1 MKLTAGGYLMKRQDL
16 FTILLTLMVVAT
28 IFVASE
34 FIQDDL
40 ESSLGTGVEEEEAI
54 RATVVR
60 VLQEPE
66 EVNQSEEVSNETAWE
81 TQLTDV
87 KIKEGPYKNETI
99 RAKNIVDPRLPH
111 SIVVEKDDRVLVYI
125 NQDSR
130 GNALDA
136 NIIGHSREIYLYLL
150 IGAFALLLIVVGA
163 LKGVKAIVT
172 LAITIAIIIKI
183 LLPMI
188 LMGYNPLW
196 LSIISCA
203 VIITITLVIVSGPN
217 KKTLSAIIGTSGG
230 VIAAGG
236 IALFVGTLSKLTG
249 LGDEEAQMLVFIP
262 QQIELDFKGLLFAA
276 ILIGTLGAVMD
287 VGMSIASSMNEIE
300 NAKPD
305 ISSRQLIKSGMNIG
319 RDIMGTMSNT
329 LILAY
334 TGGSLHLM
342 LLLMAYDIP
351 FIEIINKDIIA
362 TEVVR
367 AISGSIGLVLSIPLT
382 AVIAGTFGR
391 QHR

>member
-1 MKLTAGGYLMKRQDL
+1 MKRQGL
-16 FTILLTLMVVAT
+16 FTILLTLVVIAS

-34 FIQDDL
+34 FIQENL
-40 ESSLGTGVEEEEAI
+40 ASSLGNGEEEEEAI

-60 VLQEPE
+60 ILQDQEVEIQDVGALDE
-66 EVNQSEEVSNETAWE
+66 EAWE
-81 TQLTDV
+81 TQFVDV
-87 KIKEGPYKNETI
+87 KIKEGTHKGETI
-99 RAKNIVDPRLPH
+99 RAQNIVDPRLAH
-111 SIVVEKDDRVLVYI
+111 SIVVEKNDTVLVYV
-125 NQDSR
+125 NQDSS

-136 NIIGHSREIYLYLL
+136 SIIGHSRETYLYFLV
-150 IGAFALLLIVVGA
+150 GAFALLLIAVGA
-163 LKGVKAIVT
+163 LKGAKAIVT

-183 LLPMI
+183 LLPLI
-188 LMGYNPLW
+188 LMGYDPLW
-196 LSIISCA
+196 ISIISCA

-217 KKTLSAIIGTSGG
+217 KKTVSAIIGTSGG
-230 VIAAGG
+230 VIAAGL

-249 LGDEEAQMLVFIP
+249 LGDEEAQMLVYIP

-300 NAKPD
+300 KAKPD

-351 FIEIINKDIIA
+351 FLEIINQDIIA

-391 QHR
+391 KSG

>member
-1 MKLTAGGYLMKRQDL
+1 MKRQGL

-28 IFVASE
+28 IFLASE

-40 ESSLGTGVEEEEAI
+40 ASSLGTGVDEEEAI

-66 EVNQSEEVSNETAWE
+66 EGSQSVDVQDETDWE
-81 TQLTDV
+81 TQFTDV

-130 GNALDA
+130 GNAVDA
-136 NIIGHSREIYLYLL
+136 NIIGHSREMYLYLL

-203 VIITITLVIVSGPN
+203 FIITITLVIVSGPN
-217 KKTLSAIIGTSGG
+217 RKTLSAILGTSGG

-249 LGDEEAQMLVFIP
+249 LGDEEAQMLVYIP

-300 NAKPD
+300 KAKPD
-305 ISSRQLIKSGMNIG
+305 ISSRQLIKSGMNVG

-382 AVIAGTFGR
+382 AIIAGTFGR

>member
-1 MKLTAGGYLMKRQDL
+1 MKKENLL
-16 FTILLTLMVVAT
+16 TILLTLLVIASV
-28 IFVASE
+28 FVTSE
-34 FIQDDL
+34 FINDSL
-40 ESSLGTGVEEEEAI
+40 KSSQGKGEEEQEAV
-54 RATVVR
+54 RASVVR
-60 VLQEPE
+60 ILQAQ
-66 EVNQSEEVSNETAWE
+66 EVNAQNTGEEEETAWE
-81 TQLTDV
+81 TQFLDV
-87 KIKEGPYKNETI
+87 KIKEGKHKDETI
-99 RAKNIVDPRLPH
+99 RAQNIVDPRLAH
-111 SIVVEKDDRVLVYI
+111 NISVEKGDSVLVYI
-125 NQDSR
+125 NEDNR
-130 GNALDA
+130 ANALDA
-136 NIIGHSREIYLYLL
+136 NIIGHSREMYLYIL
-150 IGAFALLLIVVGA
+150 IGTFALLLLLVGA
-163 LKGVKAIVT
+163 LKGLKAIVT
-172 LAITIAIIIKI
+172 LTITIAIIIKI
-183 LLPMI
+183 LLPLI

-196 LSIISCA
+196 VSIISCA
-203 VIITITLVIVSGPN
+203 AIITITLIIVSGPN
-217 KKTLSAIIGTSGG
+217 RKTLSAIIGTSGG
-230 VIAAGG
+230 VIAAGA
-236 IALFVGTLSKLTG
+236 IAMFVGTLSKLTG

-300 NAKPD
+300 RAKPD

-351 FIEIINKDIIA
+351 FIEIINQDIIA

-382 AVIAGTFGR
+382 AVIAGTIGR
-391 QHR
+391 KRE

>member
-1 MKLTAGGYLMKRQDL
+1 MKKENLL
-16 FTILLTLMVVAT
+16 TILLTLLVIASV
-28 IFVASE
+28 FVTSE
-34 FIQDDL
+34 FINDSL
-40 ESSLGTGVEEEEAI
+40 KSSQGKGEEEQEAV
-54 RATVVR
+54 RASVVR
-60 VLQEPE
+60 ILQAQ
-66 EVNQSEEVSNETAWE
+66 EVNAQNTGQEEETAWE
-81 TQLTDV
+81 TQFLDV
-87 KIKEGPYKNETI
+87 KIKEGKHKDETI
-99 RAKNIVDPRLPH
+99 RAQNIVDPRLAH
-111 SIVVEKDDRVLVYI
+111 AISVEKGDSVLVYI
-125 NQDSR
+125 NEDNR
-130 GNALDA
+130 ANALDA
-136 NIIGHSREIYLYLL
+136 SIIGHSREMYLYIL
-150 IGAFALLLIVVGA
+150 IGTFALLLLLVGA
-163 LKGVKAIVT
+163 LKGLKAIVT
-172 LAITIAIIIKI
+172 LTITIAIIIKI
-183 LLPMI
+183 LLPLI

-196 LSIISCA
+196 VSIISCA
-203 VIITITLVIVSGPN
+203 AIITITLIIVSGPN
-217 KKTLSAIIGTSGG
+217 RKTLSAIIGTSGG
-230 VIAAGG
+230 VIAAGA
-236 IALFVGTLSKLTG
+236 IAMFVGTLSKLTG

-300 NAKPD
+300 RAKPD

-351 FIEIINKDIIA
+351 FIEIINQDIIA

-382 AVIAGTFGR
+382 AVIAGTIGR
-391 QHR
+391 KRE

>member
-1 MKLTAGGYLMKRQDL
+1 MKRQDL